1 MRILC
6 LTDFPVR
13 QGDGW
18 FWDYV
23 PENGDRVEFINT
35 TVKDQYAG
43 WGKLAGY
50 YPRLMGLGWRA
61 LRIAKNREYD
71 LIMAW
76 EGKGGFPLALLRRL
90 WGQTT
95 TNGAPPLAI
104 LAFSIR
110 GPLKHFSWL
119 GRYGVGGAEAFS
131 VPTQAERQ
139 YYARALHIPLAR
151 IRHLPIGTHDL
162 YGGLFGKEPG
172 DFVYSGGRSG
182 RDYATLLRAVA
193 GTGLPVVVNARPFN
207 LRGLRI
213 PDNVKV
219 NDLLP
224 AEQYRDMNWNS
235 RFVVVPLRAVDE
247 AVGLTAI
254 LQAMAAGKA
263 VICTDLAGPAEYV
276 QQGETGLLVPEGDEN
291 ALREA
296 VNYLWGRP
304 ELCRE
309 MGRRARAIY
318 AEQYTFS
325 AFSERVVAYLH
336 EIVGIQ

>member
-13 QGDGW
+13 RGDRW
-18 FWDYV
+18 FWDYAAK
-23 PENGDRVEFINT
+23 NGDQVEFLNT
-35 TVKDQYAG
+35 IVRDRFAG

-61 LRIAKNREYD
+61 LRIAKNGGYD
-71 LIMAW
+71 LVMAW
-76 EGKGGFPLALLRRL
+76 EGKSGFPLALLRRL
-90 WGQTT
+90 SGQTAEK
-95 TNGAPPLAI
+95 GAPPLAI

-110 GPLKHFSWL
+110 GPLKSFPWL
-119 GRYGVGGAEAFS
+119 QRYGVGGAEAFS
-131 VPTQAERQ
+131 VPTQAERS
-139 YYARALHIPLAR
+139 YYARQLGIPLER

-162 YGGLFGKEPG
+162 YGGQFGKEPG
-172 DFVYSGGRSG
+172 DFVFSGGRSG
-182 RDYATLLRAVA
+182 RDYDTLLRAVD
-193 GTGLPVVVNARPFN
+193 GLGLPVVVNARPFN

-213 PDNVKV
+213 PVNVQV

-224 AEQYRDMNWNS
+224 SDQYRDLNWNA

-263 VICTDLAGPAEYV
+263 VICSNLAGPVEYV
-276 QQGETGLLVPEGDEN
+276 CPGETGLLVPEGDVG

-296 VNYLWGRP
+296 VSYLWERP

-309 MGRRARAIY
+309 MGRRGRMIY
-318 AEQYTFS
+318 AEQYTFT
-325 AFSERVVAYLH
+325 AFSRRVVAYLH
-336 EIVGIQ
+336 EIVGTE